1 MDKEEQ
7 QEIVRDFTQSIL
19 LRSGST
25 GGNKNLFVNSKEAFF
40 PSTRAA
46 NSPLGMATTS
56 NSPSGFF
63 AQTDMNGSGN
73 DYKTLKKN
81 FDTQKGSNVLNN
93 RSSSISMVR
102 IEREF
107 SPVKRKGS
115 LEAAMAAE

>member
-40 PSTRAA
+40 PSNRGA

-63 AQTDMNGSGN
+63 AQTDMNSTGN

-115 LEAAMAAE
+115 LEAAIAAE